1 MVPDAWVQ
9 EAACK
14 LVQQHGADAMTEVAR
29 LLLLAVTRQEAGAV
43 LTMVRVGCAVA
54 HVQPKPDGSLREIA
68 EILESRFRPDVIGFS
83 PAFL

>member
-1 MVPDAWVQ
+1 MVPGAWVQ

-29 LLLLAVTRQEAGAV
+29 LLSLAVTRQEAGAV

-54 HVQPKPDGSLREIA
+54 DIHPKPNGSLRDIA
-68 EILESRFRPDVIGFS
+68 EVLESRFRQT
-83 PAFL
+83 